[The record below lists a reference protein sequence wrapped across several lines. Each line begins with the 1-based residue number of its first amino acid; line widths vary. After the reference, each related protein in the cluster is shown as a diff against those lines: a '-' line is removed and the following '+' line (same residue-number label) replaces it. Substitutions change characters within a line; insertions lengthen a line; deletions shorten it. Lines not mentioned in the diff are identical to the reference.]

1 MDIDCIFILKFLIL
15 SPFLSLI
22 KVVLTTMIEI
32 CKIGNI
38 GNIIL
43 GLQKIKVSWNKGYD
57 VIIYI
62 SEVTN
67 KIYHVTQIIL

>member
-43 GLQKIKVSWNKGYD
+43 GLQKIKVTWNKVYD
-57 VIIYI
+57 VIISI
-62 SEVTN
+62 SDVTN
-67 KIYHVTQIIL
+67 KIYDVTQIIL

>member
-57 VIIYI
+57 VIISI
-62 SEVTN
+62 SDVTN

>member
-1 MDIDCIFILKFLIL
+1 
-15 SPFLSLI
+15 
-22 KVVLTTMIEI
+22 MIEI